1 MGADAVRN
9 TVGRYC
15 QFLDDGRI
23 DDVAALFAENGVLDI
38 AAFGI
43 KQQGRAAIAA
53 QLRQTSRPETKGVHS
68 TFNPVIEVS
77 GDAATGSFDYVWID
91 FSGAPRIGLGGRYV
105 FKLVRSAQSWLI
117 EEMKVEL
124 RSDTSHISLSA

>member
-1 MGADAVRN
+1 MSADAIRN

-15 QFLDDGRI
+15 QFLDDGRV
-23 DDVAALFAENGVLDI
+23 DDVAELFAENGVLDI

-53 QLRQTSRPETKGVHS
+53 QLRQTSRPGVKGVHA
-68 TFNPVIEVS
+68 TFNPIIEIA
-77 GDAATGSFDYVWID
+77 GEAATGSFDYVWID
-91 FSGAPRIGLGGRYV
+91 FEGAPRIGLGGRYV
-105 FKLVRSAQSWLI
+105 FKLVRNAQSWLI

-124 RSDTSHISLSA
+124 RSDPAFISA